1 MSSRKERGPTR
12 PFMHTPDCKIM
23 KADPTTE
30 IKWQEVETGL
40 WVAEC
45 RCGKEYERER
55 PRTSV
60 FGSTPWTRP
69 PSAISADVSSGTRPI
84 PQ

>member
-1 MSSRKERGPTR
+1 LGLKKESEPTR
-12 PFMHTPDCKIM
+12 PFMHAPDCKLM

-45 RCGKEYERER
+45 QCGKEYERDG

-60 FGSTPWTRP
+60 SDSIRLTRP
-69 PSAISADVSSGTRPI
+69 RPSTHPSASTAQPPI
-84 PQ
+84 L